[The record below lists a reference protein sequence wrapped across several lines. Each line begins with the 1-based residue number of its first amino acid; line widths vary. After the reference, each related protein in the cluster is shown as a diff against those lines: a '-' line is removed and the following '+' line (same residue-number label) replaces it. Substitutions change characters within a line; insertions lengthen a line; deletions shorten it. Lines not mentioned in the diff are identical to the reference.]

1 MSLQQDLPTRLIT
14 LLEPELN
21 QLGYE
26 LVELEHISGKPS
38 TLRIYIDQ
46 EKGINVDD
54 CAAVS
59 NHVGLLLEVEDI
71 VPGEYTLEVSSP
83 GAERPLR
90 SLEHF
95 ATYAGEQVK
104 IKLSELHQGRKRIK
118 GLLKGVDEDKILVSV
133 DDKEY
138 AIPHRIII
146 KAHLAP
152 DYSFK

>member
-1 MSLQQDLPTRLIT
+1 M
-14 LLEPELN
+14 
-21 QLGYE
+21 
-26 LVELEHISGKPS
+26 
-38 TLRIYIDQ
+38 
-46 EKGINVDD
+46 
-54 CAAVS
+54 
-59 NHVGLLLEVEDI
+59 
-71 VPGEYTLEVSSP
+71 SSP